1 MDAVYEIKQKLY
13 ELQSK
18 LVDVIFFVSLF
29 IRLIYTM
36 INTPQSFSLRLLYLN
51 LKKEIREKNLQQ
63 KTCRKR
69 RKGQQYLS
77 QKQITLFI
85 RMYHNRSIFA
95 KK

>member
-1 MDAVYEIKQKLY
+1 MDVVYDIKRKLY
-13 ELQSK
+13 ELQCN
-18 LVDVIFFVSLF
+18 LFHVFFFVSLF
-29 IRLIYTM
+29 SWLIYTM
-36 INTPQSFSLRLLYLN
+36 INTPQGFSLRFLYLN

>member
-1 MDAVYEIKQKLY
+1 MDAVYDIKQKLY
-13 ELQSK
+13 ELQPK
-18 LVDVIFFVSLF
+18 LVDVIFFVCLF

-36 INTPQSFSLRLLYLN
+36 INTPQSFSLRFLYLN
-51 LKKEIREKNLQQ
+51 LKKESREKNLQQ

-69 RKGQQYLS
+69 RKAQQCLS

-85 RMYHNRSIFA
+85 RMCHSRSIFA